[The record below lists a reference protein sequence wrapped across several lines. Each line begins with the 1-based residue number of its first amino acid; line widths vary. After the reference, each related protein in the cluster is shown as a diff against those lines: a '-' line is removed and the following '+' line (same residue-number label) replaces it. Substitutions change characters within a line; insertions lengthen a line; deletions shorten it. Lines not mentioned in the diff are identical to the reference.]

1 MDTVPGVTLADGSIR
16 HTVAFRLKHPDGSDA
31 ERAFVETA
39 TTVLPAIPGVEEFE
53 FLDEVS
59 PKNGF
64 RFGIS
69 MEFADQAAY
78 DAYNEHPDHA
88 RFVAERWVPEV
99 EDFLE
104 IDYRAR

>member
-1 MDTVPGVTLADGSIR
+1 VTLAPGSIR
-16 HTVAFRLKHPDGSDA
+16 HTVAFRLKHHEGSEP
-31 ERAFVETA
+31 ERAFLETA
-39 TTVLPAIPGVEEFE
+39 AAVLPAIPGVDAFE
-53 FLDEVS
+53 LLDEVS
-59 PKNGF
+59 PKNDF

-78 DAYNEHPDHA
+78 DAYNAHPDHV
-88 RFVAERWVPEV
+88 RFVQERWETEV